1 MPPDIIQ
8 QITEMFARYILVI
21 VIVVVV
27 WLLVWLITI
36 IDIVRS
42 EFKRDADKV
51 VWFLFVTANAPLGA
65 FLYFLIGRF
74 QKTDAE
80 RVSRYTRYRDIGR
93 E

>member
-1 MPPDIIQ
+1 MPPDIIP
-8 QITEMFARYILVI
+8 QITDMFSRYMI
-21 VIVVVV
+21 VILIIVGV
-27 WLLVWLITI
+27 WLLLWLITI
-36 IDIVRS
+36 IDILRS